1 MTAETRIPA
10 DGADAGPALRQSFR
24 VLQETRDAVLA
35 GSRAGVRPRSL
46 VAESWER
53 SLAAHVDPD
62 GDRPPQV
69 YALDVVPDVRAAHPL
84 QTVVPV
90 LRKMLVDIA
99 DVSQHIMIV
108 TDAQGTILWREGAS
122 GICLEADPV
131 GLCEGTGWAEEAI
144 GTNAMGT
151 ALAVD
156 APVQIDSAEHL
167 VRTYHGWTCAAAP
180 VHDPDSGQLIG
191 AIDVSGYRQSLHP
204 ALVSLVSATAELA
217 ESHLRMRMAV
227 ADERLRVKYMR
238 HLHGLRGQGGALL
251 TATGRVL
258 AAELDGS
265 CPDRLTVG
273 PGIEAVQLDDGR
285 EAVLEPLPEGYLLR
299 IARRSGPTT
308 TGQPRPTLSLS
319 FLRELPVAVL
329 DGRELPLSLRR
340 AELLSLLTLHPTG
353 LTAEQLAL
361 QLYSESGNPT
371 TARAEI
377 HRLRAQLGDA
387 AMQTKPYRLR
397 ADIDADFLTARAALR
412 DGHLDA
418 ALAVAQAP
426 LLARSDAPAIRAE
439 RDELSTGLRRAVLG
453 QGNTEA
459 LWTYCQRDP
468 GRDDIEVFER
478 LAAAL
483 PARDPRQAIAASRLA
498 ALLRDDT

>member
-1 MTAETRIPA
+1 MTAKTGIPA
-10 DGADAGPALRQSFR
+10 DGASAGPVPRQSFR

-35 GSRAGVRPRSL
+35 GSPAGVRPRSL

-217 ESHLRMRMAV
+217 ESHLRMRMAM
-227 ADERLRVKYMR
+227 ADERLRVKYMP

-265 CPDRLTVG
+265 CPDRFRVG
-273 PGIEAVQLDDGR
+273 AGIEAVRLDDGR
-285 EAVLEPLPEGYLLR
+285 EATLEPLSEGYLLR
-299 IARRSGPTT
+299 VLPRSRSTAS
-308 TGQPRPTLSLS
+308 QPRPALSLS
-319 FLRELPVAVL
+319 FLRELPAAVL

-340 AELLSLLTLHPTG
+340 AELLALLTLHPTG

-361 QLYSESGNPT
+361 QLYGESGNPV

-377 HRLRAQLGDA
+377 HRLRAQLGDT

-412 DGHLDA
+412 DGHLDT
-418 ALAVAQAP
+418 ALNLAQAP
-426 LLARSDAPAIRAE
+426 LLARSEAPAIRTE
-439 RDELSTGLRRAVLG
+439 RDELGTGLRRAVLKR
-453 QGNTEA
+453 GNAEA
-459 LWTYCQRDP
+459 LWAYCQRDP
-468 GRDDIEVFER
+468 GRYDIEAFER
-478 LAAAL
+478 LTAGL
-483 PARDPRQAIAASRLA
+483 PPRDPRKAITASRLA
-498 ALLRDDT
+498 VLLRDDA